1 MLPAGVI
8 YRVDLES
15 KTVYVDR
22 SKDEIKNAPEFD
34 ESRYHDDAYRAQV
47 GGYYGGV

>member
-8 YRVDLES
+8 YRVDLEA
-15 KTVYVDR
+15 KDCLRRPV
-22 SKDEIKNAPEFD
+22 KDEIKNAPELH
-34 ESRYHDDAYRAQV
+34 ESRYDEDAYRAQV